1 VSDRSLGISQL
12 SPCPNAAPRP
22 VRARADATEIV
33 RLGTLYLRI
42 GGSFY
47 ASAGGGLIAL
57 CWLDRGA
64 VEVFAAVVAGFCAY
78 AAVTAWAALTVKAPA
93 VSL

>member
-1 VSDRSLGISQL
+1 VSDRSLWISQL
-12 SPCPNAAPRP
+12 SSCPNAAPRT
-22 VRARADATEIV
+22 VRAHADDAEVI

-42 GGSFY
+42 AGSLY

-64 VEVFAAVVAGFCAY
+64 VEVFAAVVVGFCAY
-78 AAVTAWAALTVKAPA
+78 AAVTA
-93 VSL
+93 

>member
-1 VSDRSLGISQL
+1 VSDRSLWISQL
-12 SPCPNAAPRP
+12 SSCPNVAPRS
-22 VRARADATEIV
+22 VRARADDAEIV

-42 GGSFY
+42 VGSFY

-64 VEVFAAVVAGFCAY
+64 VEVFAAVVVGFCAY
-78 AAVTAWAALTVKAPA
+78 AAVAAWAALTVKAPP